1 MHILITEPVHPVA
14 LDCFAEKGVQVIA
27 HYNGEPWEPVERI
40 RAIVTRSFKVT
51 SEVLDRLP
59 ALEIVAKYGVGV
71 NTIDLDACAA
81 RGVKVTNLPGANANS
96 VAEHG
101 VAMLNAAIRDLIVC
115 DTVARE
121 GRFEDRFD
129 IRFMAELTD
138 ANVGI
143 YGGGRIGRRIAEI
156 CHAGYQCP
164 IGLYDPFVPAGT
176 WDDLSV
182 NRFDAISDMFDWAD
196 YVVIAAPLTD
206 QTRKSVGADELRRL
220 GSDGIVVVSS
230 RGGIVD
236 EDALAEAVSSGTIR
250 GAGLDVFDGE
260 PPDPASPLFSLKQI
274 VVTPHVGGASE
285 KSRRRMGLQLCEQV
299 WALLNGQDTILV
311 GNEAWL

>member
-1 MHILITEPVHPVA
+1 MHILITEPVHQAA
-14 LDCFAEKGVQVIA
+14 LDCFAEKGVHVIA
-27 HYNGEPWEPVERI
+27 DYDGESWEPVERI

-81 RGVKVTNLPGANANS
+81 RGIKVTNLPGANANS

-101 VAMLNAAIRDLIVC
+101 VALLNAAIRDLIVC

-138 ANVGI
+138 AKVGI

-156 CHAGYQCP
+156 CHGGYQCE
-164 IGLYDPFVPAGT
+164 IGLYDPFLPGGT

-206 QTRKSVGADELRRL
+206 QTRMSVGADELRRL

>member
-14 LDCFAEKGVQVIA
+14 LDWFAEKGVHIVA
-27 HYNGEPWEPVERI
+27 HFDGEPWEPVERI

-51 SEVLDRLP
+51 PEVLDRLP
-59 ALEIVAKYGVGV
+59 ALEVVAKYGVGV

-81 RGVKVTNLPGANANS
+81 RGIKVTNLPGANANS

-101 VAMLNAAIRDLIVC
+101 VALLTAAIRDLIVC

-121 GRFEDRFD
+121 GRFEDRFG

-156 CHAGYQCP
+156 CHAGYQCQ
-164 IGLYDPFVPAGT
+164 IGLYDPFVPDGT

-182 NRFDAISDMFDWAD
+182 NRFDTIADMFDWAD
-196 YVVIAAPLTD
+196 YVVVAAPLTD

-220 GSDGIVVVSS
+220 GADGIIVVSS

-236 EDALAEAVSSGTIR
+236 EHALAEAVASGTIR

-260 PPDPASPLFSLKQI
+260 PPSPDNPLFGLKQV

-299 WALLNGQDTILV
+299 WALLNGQDAILV